1 MKEVK
6 FAIDQLDDEI
16 INLIDRN
23 KSITEVRSLLN
34 LRNKIILKH
43 KPDPTADW
51 TIQSK
56 KVLSFLQ
63 KENWH
68 VRWVSA
74 DVPINNTYTLEY

>member
-6 FAIDQLDDEI
+6 FAVDQLDAEI
-16 INLIDRN
+16 INMINRN
-23 KSITEVRSLLN
+23 KSITEVRNLLN
-34 LRNKIILKH
+34 LRNKIILKY

-56 KVLSFLQ
+56 KVLSFLK

-68 VRWVSA
+68 VHWVYA